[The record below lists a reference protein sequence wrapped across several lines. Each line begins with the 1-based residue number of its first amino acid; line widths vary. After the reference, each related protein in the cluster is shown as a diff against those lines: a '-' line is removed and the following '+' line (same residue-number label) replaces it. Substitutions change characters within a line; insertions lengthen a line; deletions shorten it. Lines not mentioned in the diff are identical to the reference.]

1 MVRDALIH
9 ALPPAQVG
17 LLAAEARVG
26 TRAAR
31 ILRRLCR
38 DNDRA
43 VTSGHHI
50 EVIAR
55 RGSTIIAGTGG
66 PKQRRLAVTVGQ
78 KRHIGAF
85 AGPLPDRRGGRKR
98 AATTYFVRDLTTAQV
113 RRIIE
118 RLRRLG

>member
-1 MVRDALIH
+1 MVRNALIH

-38 DNDRA
+38 ENDRA

-50 EVIAR
+50 EVIPR
-55 RGSTIIAGTGG
+55 RGSTIIAGH
-66 PKQRRLAVTVGQ
+66 RRAKTAPPG
-78 KRHIGAF
+78 RS
-85 AGPLPDRRGGRKR
+85 PLVKS
-98 AATTYFVRDLTTAQV
+98 AISA
-113 RRIIE
+113 
-118 RLRRLG
+118 RLRAPYPTCAEVENAPPLHISYGI

>member
-1 MVRDALIH
+1 MVRNALIH

-38 DNDRA
+38 ENDRA

-50 EVIAR
+50 
-55 RGSTIIAGTGG
+55 
-66 PKQRRLAVTVGQ
+66 
-78 KRHIGAF
+78 
-85 AGPLPDRRGGRKR
+85 
-98 AATTYFVRDLTTAQV
+98 
-113 RRIIE
+113 
-118 RLRRLG
+118 